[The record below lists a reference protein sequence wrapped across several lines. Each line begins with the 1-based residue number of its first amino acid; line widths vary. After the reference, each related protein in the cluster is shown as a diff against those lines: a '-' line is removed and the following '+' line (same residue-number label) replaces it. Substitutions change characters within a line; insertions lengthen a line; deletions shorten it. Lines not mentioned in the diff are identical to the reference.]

1 MREKNQNR
9 GQRAALYGMLIG
21 LGFVFSYV
29 EAMIPVPMPAPG
41 MKLGLANLVNIVG
54 LYTIGIAG
62 TITVSLVRIVLVG
75 FTFGNTFS
83 MFYGL
88 AGGALSLLA
97 MIGAKKCGWFGT
109 VGVSIFGGVFHNVG
123 QLAVAAFVTRTGGV
137 FAYLPVLLAA
147 GVTAG
152 AVIGLLGGLVAE
164 RIRPMMRRMRNP

>member
-1 MREKNQNR
+1 MRERDRSR
-9 GQRAALYGMLIG
+9 GQKAALYGMLIS

-41 MKLGLANLVNIVG
+41 MKLGLANLVGIVG
-54 LYTIGIAG
+54 LYTIGVTGVVI
-62 TITVSLVRIVLVG
+62 ISLVRIVLVG

-83 MFYGL
+83 MIYGL
-88 AGGALSLLA
+88 AGGAVSLLA
-97 MIGAKKCGWFGT
+97 MIGAKKSGWFGT

-137 FAYLPVLLAA
+137 FIYLPALLAA

-152 AVIGLLGGLVAE
+152 AVIGLLGGVVAD
-164 RIRPMMRRMRNP
+164 RIRPMMGGMKDQ